1 MEATCEEDEKEIQ
14 YQIKKH
20 MNKYRKEGIYYI
32 ILYIIKIDE
41 KNIIIRYDENGK
53 PMDEPDEDFICVS
66 DPDRPGVKYVDDF
79 DDEVD
84 EDEVDDE
91 EEDAEEEEEEILNS
105 I

>member
-1 MEATCEEDEKEIQ
+1 
-14 YQIKKH
+14 
-20 MNKYRKEGIYYI
+20 
-32 ILYIIKIDE
+32 
-41 KNIIIRYDENGK
+41 
-53 PMDEPDEDFICVS
+53 MDEPDEDFICVS